1 MLIVNNSDVQYCF
14 VKRKV
19 SGKEKILSAL
29 TYRGVLFVKFK
40 SYAKS
45 QLKKAMRRCRK
56 FLDKRPIA
64 TSILVRGSRE
74 VTLWLSDD
82 LVNLAGH
89 RNNSLVTQPEEAAL
103 DSEFI
108 KYCCQELTKTI
119 GPIANL
125 ICQEILGQNPQINKI
140 ALIEALAKQIPDSQQ
155 AVKFQSRL
163 INLILQDTISTE
175 TEPKHSQKI
184 RIKKSRSLK
193 KYRGVVYQ

>member
-56 FLDKRPIA
+56 FLDKRPIG

-89 RNNSLVTQPEEAAL
+89 RNNSLVTQPEAAAL

-108 KYCCQELTKTI
+108 EYCCQELTKTI

-125 ICQEILGQNPQINKI
+125 ICQKILGQNPRFSTFHLLVNFYTQSH
-140 ALIEALAKQIPDSQQ
+140 LI
-155 AVKFQSRL
+155 F
-163 INLILQDTISTE
+163 T
-175 TEPKHSQKI
+175 
-184 RIKKSRSLK
+184 
-193 KYRGVVYQ
+193 